1 MPDGVLNIDRGRLD
15 LSLLAHGLQKHEC
28 VSTASCKLDNR
39 YYGIRLMVQHTKLAI
54 RYNHEAALSPRLEIR
69 KPITGSLYV
78 DSAPFL
84 FVTRGGGGQM

>member
-1 MPDGVLNIDRGRLD
+1 
-15 LSLLAHGLQKHEC
+15 
-28 VSTASCKLDNR
+28 
-39 YYGIRLMVQHTKLAI
+39 MVQHTKLAI